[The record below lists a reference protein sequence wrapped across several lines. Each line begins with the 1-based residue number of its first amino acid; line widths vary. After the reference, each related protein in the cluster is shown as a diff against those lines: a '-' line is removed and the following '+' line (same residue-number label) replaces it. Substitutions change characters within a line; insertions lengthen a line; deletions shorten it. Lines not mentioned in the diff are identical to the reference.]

1 MPRPGV
7 SSAQK
12 GLNHCPRH
20 LGQKDRGRIRQGC
33 GQGRCKNMPALR
45 QEQPV
50 LWGLHGF
57 LSLFYD
63 VGTKKKYKGKGE
75 VSAGTPSPLLRTSDA
90 FELQWRAFRL
100 CSAMHI
106 TSISNTGWDMVKS
119 NFEQDSVCF
128 VKDQGRT
135 AVERKR
141 GTYQEPT
148 NEPV

>member
-63 VGTKKKYKGKGE
+63 VGTKKSTREK
-75 VSAGTPSPLLRTSDA
+75 
-90 FELQWRAFRL
+90 
-100 CSAMHI
+100 
-106 TSISNTGWDMVKS
+106 VKS
-119 NFEQDSVCF
+119 Q
-128 VKDQGRT
+128 Q
-135 AVERKR
+135 AL
-141 GTYQEPT
+141 
-148 NEPV
+148 PVLS